1 MKQTVLSLLMIMIV
15 FTQAFSQIKSN
26 KMETTVPKISDF
38 PTGDE
43 NNPVAVIIGIST
55 QVVFTIAYY

>member
-1 MKQTVLSLLMIMIV
+1 MIMIV